1 MIGMMKLILFSL
13 IIMSLH
19 AGAQSICK
27 APVGVTPVDP
37 EVTKSLSDIRKC
49 VRNQFKRRAV
59 YPAGFTLALNIE
71 TNFNIP
77 FVGKDPYFGRVYFSP
92 GKDEI
97 KYRDEKISQDNLTKE
112 QKKPSSIYL
121 SSYKLSDM
129 NSDKGLSLVNGGGAE
144 VVLSSPTHNF
154 SSTTGG
160 RVAAKVKGPNGKAL
174 RFIIDIELSKGKA
187 QNYVINNGKRI
198 PFDTIK
204 VNAKGGFMGVSILNG
219 VQNIQFIKSGKVLA
233 TTTE

>member
-1 MIGMMKLILFSL
+1 MIGLMKLILFSL
-13 IIMSLH
+13 IIMSFH

-27 APVGVTPVDP
+27 APVGNKPVDP
-37 EVTKSLSDIRKC
+37 AITKSLADIRKC
-49 VRNQFKRRAV
+49 VRSQFKRRVV
-59 YPAGFTLALNIE
+59 YPQGFSLALNIE
-71 TNFNIP
+71 SNFNIP
-77 FVGKDPYFGRVYFSP
+77 FVGKDHYFGRVYFSP

-97 KYRDEKISQDNLTKE
+97 KYRDEKIAQDNFAKE
-112 QKKPSSIYL
+112 QKNQSSIYL
-121 SSYKLSDM
+121 TSYKLTDM
-129 NSDKGLSLVNGGGAE
+129 NSSKGLSLVNAGGAE

-160 RVAAKVKGPNGKAL
+160 RVSAKVKAPNGKAL
-174 RFIIDIELSKGKA
+174 RFTIDIELSKGKA

-204 VNAKGGFMGVSILNG
+204 VNARDGFMGVSILNG

-233 TTTE
+233 TANE